1 MTSAQLKR
9 WLAAQGCTFQPG
21 KGGHLIVKLGDLQ
34 TVLPMHGSRKELKKG
49 TVEAIKKQLGLK

>member
-9 WLAAQGCTFQPG
+9 WLAKQGCSFEPG
-21 KGGHLIVKLGDLQ
+21 KGGHLIVPLKDRVS
-34 TVLPMHGSRKELKKG
+34 VLPVHGSSKEMRKG